1 MRRALLAIT
10 GLAASTTVLVVLKG
24 SPGTSQVAQDL
35 PVDRPVVP
43 GSAEPTATGGVT
55 ADPSPTVAAA
65 SPRPTRSASRA
76 PSARPTTGSGSDSGG
91 QTRTSSPPRTT
102 TKPPAQPTTRTVTGP
117 LVENE
122 YGNVQVQIV
131 LSGSRIVEARA
142 LELPQE
148 TAQSD
153 QRSEQVDDRY
163 SGSGGL
169 VVQEQGADLDTV
181 SGATATSTSYKQ
193 SLQAAIDRAN

>member
-1 MRRALLAIT
+1 
-10 GLAASTTVLVVLKG
+10 
-24 SPGTSQVAQDL
+24 
-35 PVDRPVVP
+35 
-43 GSAEPTATGGVT
+43 
-55 ADPSPTVAAA
+55 
-65 SPRPTRSASRA
+65 PRPTRSASRA

-91 QTRTSSPPRTT
+91 QTRTPSAPRTT

-117 LVENE
+117 VVENE

-142 LELPQE
+142 LELPEE

-153 QRSEQVDDRY
+153 QRSEQVDGRY

-169 VVQEQGADLDTV
+169 VVQQQDADLDTV